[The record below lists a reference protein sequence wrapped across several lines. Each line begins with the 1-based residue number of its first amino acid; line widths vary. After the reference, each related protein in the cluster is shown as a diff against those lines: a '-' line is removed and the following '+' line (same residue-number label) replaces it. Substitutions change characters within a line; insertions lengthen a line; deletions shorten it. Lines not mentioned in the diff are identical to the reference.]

1 MIREGEG
8 LAVVAIHG
16 NGVDH
21 RILKAFDDALEQAG
35 GLERIYLDLPGF
47 GQTPALKEREGCRD
61 WRSGSSRRLSTS
73 SATARS
79 RSSPTRWAGC

>member
-21 RILKAFDDALEQAG
+21 RILKAFDDVLEQAD

-47 GQTPALKEREGCRD
+47 GQTPALKEREGC
-61 WRSGSSRRLSTS
+61 WP
-73 SATARS
+73 ATCS
-79 RSSPTRWAGC
+79 RSEGAGGGRGVPRLAAGG